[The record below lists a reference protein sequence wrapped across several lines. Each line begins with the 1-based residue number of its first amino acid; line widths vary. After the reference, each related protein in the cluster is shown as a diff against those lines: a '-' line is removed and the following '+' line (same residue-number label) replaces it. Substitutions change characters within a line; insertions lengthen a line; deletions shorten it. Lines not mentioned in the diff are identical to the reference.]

1 MTDHPTTVVACVDCP
16 SCLGNE
22 VDEDGYACPDCE
34 GTGCRSHP
42 FCGEHDD
49 WVLRPGDTS

>member
-1 MTDHPTTVVACVDCP
+1 MTDQRTSIVACVDCP

-22 VDEDGYACPDCE
+22 VDECGYACPDCE

-49 WVLRPGDTS
+49 VIDHEFP